1 MILQIDDIK
10 KSFFRKNVLKGVSL
24 VFESGKTYALLGENG
39 AGKTT
44 LAEIIAGNLLR
55 DSGKIFLDEKSL
67 ELDSARDAQ
76 SKGIFL
82 VEQRPLLSDQLT
94 GLENIVLGSEPVS
107 AGFMI
112 NRKAAKKR
120 IGELADSAGLSVD
133 FDKKAQDY
141 SAGERFFVSFL
152 AALYRNPAFLILDEP
167 SATLDKD
174 EKRLLFAWIEKLSAA
189 GLCVILITH
198 NFEEARKNAD
208 RIVVLRDGFV
218 RQVFEGGEK
227 ADPDLI
233 YSAIFGNGGEAA
245 DSGENGIET
254 EDDLTELI
262 CSEPVL
268 RADNLTLRPQNGPAL
283 FDISFSAEKGRI
295 TAIYG
300 QLEAGLSTLE
310 NLVCGMISKKN
321 FSASKKAGSIS
332 FYSKSGYFSAEDLR
346 RLKVGFVPLN
356 KQFRAAHPDLTV
368 KQMLCSVSPDEAEVL
383 ADSGINC
390 LLSDKVST
398 LSGGMLQKLIITR
411 EVHLAPELLILANPT
426 YGLDSE
432 KSMALAR
439 ELQKLA
445 AEGIA
450 VLILSVTKE
459 GIESVAHKSY
469 ELVGGKLTPAE
480 KLAAAG
486 TPGTKAEPGTAD
498 AAGRADAVGAKL
510 SPMLKLK
517 PAGKTDKV
525 SAAAPGEPAAP
536 GAKPIPAENTE
547 KVLKPAKNPA
557 AILKSLKIGSEKISV
572 LVSLAISFVCALLL
586 IAFSAPKPF
595 DAIAAFFAAPFTS
608 PYYTGSFLNTAVLLL
623 CAGMGSAIS
632 LYSGNLNLGGEA
644 QVYLGGF
651 VTAVLLS
658 KCGSLPP
665 VMLLPVMIAASAAS
679 GLIAF
684 ASAALQ
690 RLCGITVLLTTFLV
704 SKGVIPIIDNAIAT
718 DFRGQSGNLLAT
730 PFIGPQF
737 RLAQLLPPSTFNAS
751 VFAVLILLVVFC
763 IFMLRTKGGQKLR
776 IAGIAPEFARYS
788 GFGVEKITDRA
799 LFVSGALHGLTGF
812 FAVTGTYFTCH
823 SGFYAGFGW
832 NALTVAL
839 IASGSPLLLVPSAL
853 ILSYIFTASNKLVL
867 TGSLAVDITP
877 VVQAVI
883 LLLISARFLLKR
895 NKKRQI

>member
-10 KSFFRKNVLKGVSL
+10 KSFFRKDVLKGVSL
-24 VFESGKTYALLGENG
+24 VFESGKIYALLGENG

-55 DSGKIFLDEKSL
+55 DSGKIFLDEKPL
-67 ELDSARDAQ
+67 ELESARDAQ

-107 AGFMI
+107 AGFVI
-112 NRKAAKKR
+112 SRKAAKKR
-120 IGELADSAGLSVD
+120 ISELADSVGLSVD

-167 SATLDKD
+167 SATLDKG
-174 EKRLLFAWIEKLSAA
+174 EKRLLFDWIEKLSSA

-208 RIVVLRDGFV
+208 RIVVLRDGLV

-227 ADPDLI
+227 ADFDLI
-233 YSAIFGNGGEAA
+233 YSSIFGNGGKAA
-245 DSGENGIET
+245 DPGENGIET
-254 EDDLTELI
+254 EEDLTELI

-310 NLVCGMISKKN
+310 NLVCGMISKKD

-390 LLSDKVST
+390 LLSDKVSA

-432 KSMALAR
+432 KSLALAR

-445 AEGIA
+445 AQGIA

-469 ELVGGKLTPAE
+469 ELVGGKLTLAE
-480 KLAAAG
+480 KPATAVASGKTAA
-486 TPGTKAEPGTAD
+486 
-498 AAGRADAVGAKL
+498 GAKL

-517 PAGKTDKV
+517 PAGNTDKV
-525 SAAAPGEPAAP
+525 SGGAPAEPGTP
-536 GAKPIPAENTE
+536 GAKPIPAENTG
-547 KVLKPAKNPA
+547 KTLKPAKNPA

-595 DAIAAFFAAPFTS
+595 DAIVAFFAAPFTS
-608 PYYTGSFLNTAVLLL
+608 PYYTGSFLNTAALLL

-839 IASGSPLLLVPSAL
+839 IASGSPLLLFPSAL
-853 ILSYIFTASNKLVL
+853 VLSYIFTASNKLVL

>member
-55 DSGKIFLDEKSL
+55 DSGEIFLDEKSL
-67 ELDSARDAQ
+67 ELESARDAQ

-174 EKRLLFAWIEKLSAA
+174 EKRLLFDWIEKLSAA

-208 RIVVLRDGFV
+208 RIVVLRDGLV
-218 RQVFEGGEK
+218 RQVFEGGDK

-245 DSGENGIET
+245 DPGENGIET
-254 EDDLTELI
+254 EEDLTELI

-310 NLVCGMISKKN
+310 NLVCGMISKKD

-390 LLSDKVST
+390 LLFDKVST

-432 KSMALAR
+432 KSLALAR

-445 AEGIA
+445 AQGIA

-480 KLAAAG
+480 KPATAVASGKTAAG
-486 TPGTKAEPGTAD
+486 AKTEPG
-498 AAGRADAVGAKL
+498 AAGRAGAKL

-517 PAGKTDKV
+517 PAGNTDKV
-525 SAAAPGEPAAP
+525 SAAAPGEP

-572 LVSLAISFVCALLL
+572 LVSLVISFVCALLL

-595 DAIAAFFAAPFTS
+595 DAIVAFFAAPFTS
-608 PYYTGSFLNTAVLLL
+608 AYYTGSFLNTAALLL

-839 IASGSPLLLVPSAL
+839 IASGSPLLLFPSAL
-853 ILSYIFTASNKLVL
+853 VLSYIFTASNKLVL
-867 TGSLAVDITP
+867 TGSLSVDITP

-895 NKKRQI
+895 NKKRQL

>member
-1 MILQIDDIK
+1 MVLKIDEVK

-24 VFESGKTYALLGENG
+24 SFESGKIYALLGENG

-44 LAEIIAGNLLR
+44 LAEIIAGNLPW
-55 DSGKIFLDEKSL
+55 DSGKLSLDEKTI
-67 ELDSARDAQ
+67 ELHSARDAQ
-76 SKGIFL
+76 SNGFFL

-94 GLENIVLGSEPVS
+94 GLENIVLGCEPVS
-107 AGFMI
+107 AGLMI
-112 NRKAAKKR
+112 NRKTAAKR
-120 IGELADSAGLSVD
+120 IGELADSAGLRID
-133 FDKKAQDY
+133 FHRKAKDY

-152 AALYRNPAFLILDEP
+152 AALYRKPDFLILDEP
-167 SATLDKD
+167 SATLDKE
-174 EKRLLFAWIEKLSAA
+174 EKRLLFSWIERLAA
-189 GLCVILITH
+189 EGLCVILITH

-208 RIVVLRDGFV
+208 RIVVLRDGLV
-218 RQVFEGGEK
+218 RQVFEGGDK

-233 YSAIFGNGGEAA
+233 HSAIFGRHSGTA
-245 DSGENGIET
+245 DSGENVIQT
-254 EDDLTELI
+254 APVLTEFTDP
-262 CSEPVL
+262 ETVL
-268 RADNLTLRPQNGPAL
+268 RTDSLTFRPQNGPSL
-283 FDISFSAEKGRI
+283 FDITFSAEKGRI

-310 NLVCGMISKKN
+310 NLVCGMISKKD
-321 FSASKKAGSIS
+321 FSASKKAGTIS
-332 FYSKSGYFSAEDLR
+332 FYSKTGYFSAEYLR
-346 RLKVGFVPLN
+346 RNKVGFVPLN

-383 ADSGINC
+383 ADSGVNC
-390 LLSDKVST
+390 LLSDRVST

-411 EVHLAPELLILANPT
+411 EVHLAPELLVLANPT

-432 KSMALAR
+432 KSQALSR
-439 ELQKLA
+439 ELQELA
-445 AEGIA
+445 AQGIA

-459 GIESVAHKSY
+459 GIESVAHKAY
-469 ELVGGKLTPAE
+469 ELVGGKLSQITEGKSQAETETVRLLKSAETGETAKNADRGNTAGVPASDAQKPENQGNEKIFAKILRKLRLRPE
-480 KLAAAG
+480 KL
-486 TPGTKAEPGTAD
+486 
-498 AAGRADAVGAKL
+498 
-510 SPMLKLK
+510 
-517 PAGKTDKV
+517 
-525 SAAAPGEPAAP
+525 
-536 GAKPIPAENTE
+536 
-547 KVLKPAKNPA
+547 
-557 AILKSLKIGSEKISV
+557 SV
-572 LVSLAISFVCALLL
+572 LFSLGISFICALLL

-595 DAIAAFFAAPFTS
+595 EAIASFFAAPFTS
-608 PYYTGSFLNTAVLLL
+608 PYYTGSFLNTAALLL

-665 VMLLPVMIAASAAS
+665 VMLLPVMIAASVAS
-679 GLIAF
+679 GLIAY

-690 RLCGITVLLTTFLV
+690 RFCGITVLLTTFLV

-718 DFRGQSGNLLAT
+718 DFRGHSGNLLAT
-730 PFIGPQF
+730 PFIGTQF

-751 VFAVLILLVVFC
+751 VFAVLVLFVLFC
-763 IFMLRTKGGQKLR
+763 IFMIKAKGGQKLR
-776 IAGIAPEFARYS
+776 IAGIAPEFASYS
-788 GFGVEKITDRA
+788 GFGIERITDRA
-799 LFVSGALHGLTGF
+799 LFMSGALHGLTGF

-883 LLLISARFLLKR
+883 LLLISARFLWKR